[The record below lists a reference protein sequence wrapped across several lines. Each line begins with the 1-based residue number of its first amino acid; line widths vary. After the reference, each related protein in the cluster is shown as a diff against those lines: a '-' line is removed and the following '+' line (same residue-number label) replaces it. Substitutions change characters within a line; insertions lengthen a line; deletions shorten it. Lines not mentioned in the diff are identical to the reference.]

1 MKREQ
6 IIEILK
12 EYMDMEWE
20 ECADAILAL
29 PIDVPTEEEIKNYF
43 TKEHF
48 HYEKG
53 RYTKCDK
60 DRIFGAKWAINEIIK
75 RNK

>member
-1 MKREQ
+1 MTKREQ

-29 PIDVPTEEEIKNYF
+29 PIDVPTEEEINLQY
-43 TKEHF
+43 HF
-48 HYEKG
+48 GNNQNNEN
-53 RYTKCDK
+53 
-60 DRIFGAKWAINEIIK
+60 RIIGAKWAINEILK
-75 RNK
+75 RNQ

>member
-1 MKREQ
+1 MTKREQ

-29 PIDVPTEEEIKNYF
+29 PIMSRQRRK
-43 TKEHF
+43 
-48 HYEKG
+48 
-53 RYTKCDK
+53 
-60 DRIFGAKWAINEIIK
+60 
-75 RNK
+75 